1 MRCEFLKKD
10 CPVEKAARD
19 ACDHPFP
26 SPSDAH
32 AARGL
37 LGAAQSYVDVPGSTD
52 FPRRVLGVGAR
63 NRVGRFSRCAP
74 SVSCGTVFSP
84 GTLRGVA
91 GRQKPLSTPGAVAQ
105 RKRRGR
111 VTHIITV
118 TG

>member
-10 CPVEKAARD
+10 CPVEKAAWD
-19 ACDHPFP
+19 TCDRPFP

-63 NRVGRFSRCAP
+63 NRVGRLLQQVCTEVILWHGVLSRDLARCGREAEAFVDP
-74 SVSCGTVFSP
+74 WSCGSEEKTRP
-84 GTLRGVA
+84 
-91 GRQKPLSTPGAVAQ
+91 
-105 RKRRGR
+105 
-111 VTHIITV
+111 
-118 TG
+118 